1 MEVINWDAVRSY
13 RRNQFSAFASTE
25 RRHVL
30 SSNLSSSFSLT
41 IGELEVCNRLD
52 CRDSHLTICSFLLA
66 MKRWNEPRKLYIQRI
81 AISNPFNNISW
92 PDGN

>member
-30 SSNLSSSFSLT
+30 TYLPLSPLQSVNWKFVTDWIVVIHTSRFVASY
-41 IGELEVCNRLD
+41 
-52 CRDSHLTICSFLLA
+52 S
-66 MKRWNEPRKLYIQRI
+66 Q
-81 AISNPFNNISW
+81 
-92 PDGN
+92 